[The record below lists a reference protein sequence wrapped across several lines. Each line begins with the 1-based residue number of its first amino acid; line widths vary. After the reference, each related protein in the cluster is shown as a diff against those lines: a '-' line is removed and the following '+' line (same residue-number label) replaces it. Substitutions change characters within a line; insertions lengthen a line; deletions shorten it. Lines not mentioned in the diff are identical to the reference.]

1 MTSTY
6 EDAIA
11 LGLPLAGIRVLDATS
26 NIAGPFSGAILA
38 DLGAEVIK
46 IETPEGD
53 PTRAMAPIDGDRSAY
68 FHVVNRNKTSQ
79 SIDLK
84 SPIDRATLEK
94 MLDECDIFLTNFLQA
109 RLEAL
114 NLTAE
119 ALMKTRP
126 TLIFGNLSSYGGV
139 GPNADTPGYD
149 ATIQARTGI
158 MHITGES
165 DGPPV
170 RTGVSVLDIGSGMWL
185 AIGVLAA
192 LVKRNATGLGSV
204 VETSLFETGALFVS
218 YHVSA
223 QQIHGKS
230 SVRSGSGHPTFAPY
244 GLFPTQEGTLC
255 IGVGNDNIYAKLC
268 RLLGREDLIADPR
281 FLTNSDRVA
290 NNHVLVGEIEEALA
304 VDTAVNWARI
314 LGTGGVPADRLALPE
329 DLHSDVQASAIQALL
344 PYPDSTTPVVRLP
357 GLPLRFDGVR
367 PPIRKPAPHLEPH
380 LKNRIEK

>member
-6 EDAIA
+6 EDVTA
-11 LGLPLAGIRVLDATS
+11 LGLPLAGVRVLDATS

-46 IETPEGD
+46 IETPQGD
-53 PTRAMAPIDGDRSAY
+53 PTRAMAPTDGDRSAY
-68 FHVVNRNKTSQ
+68 FHVVNRNKSAK

-84 SPIDRATLEK
+84 SPIDRATLNA
-94 MLDECDIFLTNFLQA
+94 MLDDCDIFLTNFLQA

-114 NLTAE
+114 DLTAE
-119 ALMKTRP
+119 SLMRTRP
-126 TLIFGNLSSYGGV
+126 RLIFGNLSSYGGV

-158 MHITGES
+158 MHITGEA

-192 LVKRNATGLGSV
+192 LVKRNETGTGSV

-218 YHVSA
+218 YHLSA
-223 QQIHGKS
+223 QQIHGRA

-244 GLFPTQEGTLC
+244 GLFTTKEGTLC
-255 IGVGNDNIYAKLC
+255 IGVGNDNIFGKLC
-268 RLLGREDLIADPR
+268 NLIGRPELITDAR
-281 FLTNSDRVA
+281 FVTNSDRVA
-290 NNHVLVGEIEEALA
+290 HSKVLVVEIEKALES
-304 VDTAVNWARI
+304 DTAANWAHI

-329 DLHSDVQASAIQALL
+329 DLHADPQSHAIDALL
-344 PYPDSTTPVVRLP
+344 PYPDKTTPVRSLP
-357 GLPLRFDGVR
+357 GIPLRFDGVR
-367 PPIRKPAPHLEPH
+367 PPIRKPAPHLDSH
-380 LKNRIEK
+380 HKNGVNE

>member
-6 EDAIA
+6 EDGIA
-11 LGLPLAGIRVLDATS
+11 RGLPLAGIRVLDATS

-46 IETPEGD
+46 IETPQGD
-53 PTRAMAPIDGDRSAY
+53 PTRAMAPTDGDRSAY
-68 FHVVNRNKTSQ
+68 FHVVNRNKSAK

-84 SPIDRATLEK
+84 SPIDRATLNS
-94 MLDECDIFLTNFLQA
+94 MLDNCDVFLTNFLQA

-114 NLTAE
+114 DLTAE
-119 ALMKTRP
+119 SLMRTRP
-126 TLIFGNLSSYGGV
+126 QLIFGNLSSYGGV
-139 GPNADTPGYD
+139 GPNSDTPGYD

-158 MHITGES
+158 MHITGEA

-192 LVKRNATGLGSV
+192 LVKRNATGVGSI

-223 QQIHGKS
+223 QQIHGKA

-244 GLFPTQEGTLC
+244 GLFTTQEGTLC
-255 IGVGNDNIYAKLC
+255 IGVGNDNIFGKLC
-268 RLLGREDLIADPR
+268 RLINRADLIDDPR
-281 FLTNSDRVA
+281 FITNSDRVA
-290 NNHVLVGEIEEALA
+290 HSKVLNAEIEKALA
-304 VDTAVNWARI
+304 ANTATHWAHV

-329 DLHSDVQASAIQALL
+329 DLHDDPQARAIQALL
-344 PYPDSTTPVVRLP
+344 PYPDDTTPVISLP
-357 GLPLRFDGVR
+357 GIPLRFDGVR
-367 PPIRKPAPHLEPH
+367 PPIRKPAPHLDSD
-380 LKNRIEK
+380 

>member
-6 EDAIA
+6 EDASA
-11 LGLPLAGIRVLDATS
+11 RALPLSGIRVLDATS

-46 IETPEGD
+46 IETPQGD
-53 PTRAMAPIDGDRSAY
+53 PTRAMAPTDGDRSAY
-68 FHVVNRNKTSQ
+68 FHVVNRNKTSR

-84 SPIDRATLEK
+84 SPVDRATLDT
-94 MLDECDIFLTNFLQA
+94 MLDSCDVFLTNFLQA
-109 RLEAL
+109 RLEML
-114 NLTAE
+114 NLTAAE
-119 ALMKTRP
+119 IMKTRP
-126 TLIFGNLSSYGGV
+126 QLIFGNLSSYGGV

-158 MHITGES
+158 MHITGETE
-165 DGPPV
+165 GPPV

-192 LVKRNATGLGSV
+192 LVKRNETGLGSI
-204 VETSLFETGALFVS
+204 VETSLFETGAMFVS

-223 QQIHGKS
+223 QQIHGRA

-244 GLFPTQEGTLC
+244 GLFSTSEGTLC
-255 IGVGNDNIYAKLC
+255 VGVGNDNIFGKLC
-268 RLLGREDLIADPR
+268 KLIGRADLISNPR
-281 FLTNSDRVA
+281 YLTNSDRVA
-290 NNHVLVGEIEEALA
+290 HSKELVAEIEGALLS
-304 VDTAVNWARI
+304 DTAENWAHI

-329 DLHSDVQASAIQALL
+329 DLHADPQSAAIQALL
-344 PYPDSTTPVVRLP
+344 PYPDSTSPVLELP

-367 PPIRKPAPHLEPH
+367 PPIRKPAPHLDSH
-380 LKNRIEK
+380 R

>member
-6 EDAIA
+6 GDASA

-46 IETPEGD
+46 IETPQGD

-68 FHVVNRNKTSQ
+68 FHVVNRNKSSK

-84 SPIDRATLEK
+84 SPIDRATLDE
-94 MLDECDIFLTNFLQA
+94 MLDDCDIFLTNFLQA

-119 ALMKTRP
+119 TLMRTRP
-126 TLIFGNLSSYGGV
+126 GLIFGNLSSYGGV

-158 MHITGES
+158 MHITGEA

-192 LVKRNATGLGSV
+192 LVKRNQTGHGSI
-204 VETSLFETGALFVS
+204 VETSLFETGSLFVS

-223 QQIHGKS
+223 QQIHGKP

-244 GLFPTQEGTLC
+244 GLFSTQEGTLC
-255 IGVGNDNIYAKLC
+255 IGVGNDNIFAKLC
-268 RLLGREDLIADPR
+268 RLIHREDLISDPR
-281 FLTNSDRVA
+281 FITNSDRVA
-290 NNHVLVGEIEEALA
+290 NNKILVGEIEKGLTT
-304 VDTAVNWARI
+304 DTAINWAHI
-314 LGTGGVPADRLALPE
+314 LGTGGVPADRVALPE
-329 DLHSDVQASAIQALL
+329 DLHSDEQAQAIHALL
-344 PYPDSTTPVVRLP
+344 PYPDASTPVLQLP

-367 PPIRKPAPHLEPH
+367 PPIRKPAPHLELRP
-380 LKNRIEK
+380 RDGVE